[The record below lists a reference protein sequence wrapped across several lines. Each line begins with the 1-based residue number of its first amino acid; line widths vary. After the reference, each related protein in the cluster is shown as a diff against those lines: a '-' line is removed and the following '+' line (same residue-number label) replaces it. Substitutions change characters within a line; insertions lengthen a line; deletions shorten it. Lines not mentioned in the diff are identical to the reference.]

1 MRVLK
6 RIMAGCAVV
15 VTVLLSACGS
25 GASSAPGPRVSQPE
39 GAHELVKADLDAWLD
54 EKTQMPAV
62 AGEER

>member
-25 GASSAPGPRVSQPE
+25 GASFAPGPRVSQPE
-39 GAHELVKADLDAWLD
+39 GLMSWSRRIWMPGWMRR
-54 EKTQMPAV
+54 TQMPAV